1 MLNRHY
7 IFIILSILL
16 NRKIDI
22 LVIIYRHY
30 NIAKMVFQLKARSVL
45 KEEEKKLCIKY
56 ARLLR
61 KNNKDTIKIICSL
74 FLELIYLY
82 FNNKKRKL
90 YKIFFPVIMANL
102 IEQGSIN
109 SVIEEY
115 KNKKRLYS
123 ESYTCRILKQLDEE
137 TGLGISRIFRRIL
150 FKILKR
156 IGLKNKGYCVAIDIT
171 AKPFYGNKNL
181 CMAKGT
187 KKKAGTN
194 FAMQYLTASI
204 VEEGVRFNLL
214 CFPISSLTLVDK
226 KIHEMIL
233 EIERTISIKIL
244 YLDRAFANKKYCKI
258 IKLLKYKFV
267 MPITRNRKLREIE
280 FSIENQSFIDDESYT
295 LSELDYTFYEKE
307 SKEYQEDVK
316 LLALHEDNKVFFF
329 ITNIYNLKGGNYYDL
344 IESYRYRF
352 GIETNYR
359 VDNIFCAL
367 TSSIVASVRYLLMQI
382 SLIVQDLWT
391 LVNFL
396 LHEEKKRQPREF
408 YKRNYSVKD
417 IILSRIKL
425 LNFIWRPIMTAVQ
438 FKRKMEKTIG

>member
-1 MLNRHY
+1 
-7 IFIILSILL
+7 
-16 NRKIDI
+16 
-22 LVIIYRHY
+22 
-30 NIAKMVFQLKARSVL
+30 MVFQLKVRL
-45 KEEEKKLCIKY
+45 LTKNDEKKLCIKY
-56 ARLLR
+56 GRFLR
-61 KNNKDTIKIICSL
+61 KNNKDTMKIICDL

-90 YKIFFPVIMANL
+90 YKLFFPVIMANL

-123 ESYTCRILKQLDEE
+123 ESYTCRILKQLDDE
-137 TGLGISRIFRRIL
+137 TGLEISRIFRRIL

-156 IGLKNKGYCVAIDIT
+156 IGLKNKGYCIAIDIT

-181 CMAKGT
+181 CMVKGT

-214 CFPISSLTLVDK
+214 CFPISSLTLVDRK
-226 KIHEMIL
+226 LREMIS
-233 EIERTISIKIL
+233 EIEKTSSIKIL
-244 YLDRAFANKKYCKI
+244 YLDRAFANKKYCRI
-258 IKLLKYKFV
+258 IKLLKYKFI
-267 MPITRNRKLREIE
+267 MPITKNRKLREIE
-280 FSIENQSFIDDESYT
+280 LSIENQSFIDDKSYN
-295 LSELDYTFYEKE
+295 LSELNYIFYEKE
-307 SKEYQEDVK
+307 SKEYQEEVK
-316 LLALHEDNKVFFF
+316 LLALYEDTKIFFF
-329 ITNIYNLKGGNYYDL
+329 ITNIYNLKNENYYDL

-391 LVNFL
+391 LTNFL

-408 YKRNYSVKD
+408 YKKNYSIKN

-425 LNFIWRPIMTAVQ
+425 LKFIWRPIITAVQ
-438 FKRKMEKTIG
+438 FKRGMEKVLG

>member
-1 MLNRHY
+1 
-7 IFIILSILL
+7 
-16 NRKIDI
+16 
-22 LVIIYRHY
+22 
-30 NIAKMVFQLKARSVL
+30 MVFQLKVRL
-45 KEEEKKLCIKY
+45 LTKNDEKKLCIKY
-56 ARLLR
+56 GRFLR
-61 KNNKDTIKIICSL
+61 KNNKDTMKIICDL

-90 YKIFFPVIMANL
+90 YKLFFPVIMANL

-123 ESYTCRILKQLDEE
+123 ESYTCRILKQLDDE
-137 TGLGISRIFRRIL
+137 TGLEISRIFRRIL

-156 IGLKNKGYCVAIDIT
+156 IGLKNKGYCIAIDIT

-181 CMAKGT
+181 CMVKGT

-214 CFPISSLTLVDK
+214 CFPISSLTLVDRK
-226 KIHEMIL
+226 LREMIS
-233 EIERTISIKIL
+233 EIEKTSSIKIL
-244 YLDRAFANKKYCKI
+244 YLDRAFANKKYCRI
-258 IKLLKYKFV
+258 IKLLKYKFI
-267 MPITRNRKLREIE
+267 MPITKNRKLREIE
-280 FSIENQSFIDDESYT
+280 LSIENQSFIDDKSYT
-295 LSELDYTFYEKE
+295 LSELNYIFYEKE
-307 SKEYQEDVK
+307 SKEYQEEVK
-316 LLALHEDNKVFFF
+316 LLALYEDTKIFFF
-329 ITNIYNLKGGNYYDL
+329 ITNIYNLKNENYYDL

-391 LVNFL
+391 LTNFL

-408 YKRNYSVKD
+408 YKKNYSIKN

-425 LNFIWRPIMTAVQ
+425 LNFIWRPIITAVQ
-438 FKRKMEKTIG
+438 FKRGMEKVLG

>member
-1 MLNRHY
+1 
-7 IFIILSILL
+7 
-16 NRKIDI
+16 
-22 LVIIYRHY
+22 
-30 NIAKMVFQLKARSVL
+30 VFQLKVRL
-45 KEEEKKLCIKY
+45 LTKNDEKKLCIKY
-56 ARLLR
+56 GRFLR
-61 KNNKDTIKIICSL
+61 KNNKDTMKIICDL

-90 YKIFFPVIMANL
+90 YKLFFPVIMANL

-123 ESYTCRILKQLDEE
+123 ESYTCRILKQLDDE
-137 TGLGISRIFRRIL
+137 TGLEISRIFRRIL

-156 IGLKNKGYCVAIDIT
+156 IGLKNKGYCIAIDIT

-181 CMAKGT
+181 CMVKGT

-214 CFPISSLTLVDK
+214 CFPISSLTLVDRK
-226 KIHEMIL
+226 LREMIS
-233 EIERTISIKIL
+233 EIEKTSSIKIL
-244 YLDRAFANKKYCKI
+244 YLDRAFANKKYCRI
-258 IKLLKYKFV
+258 IKLLKYKFI
-267 MPITRNRKLREIE
+267 MPITKNRKLREIE
-280 FSIENQSFIDDESYT
+280 LSIENQSFIDDKSYN
-295 LSELDYTFYEKE
+295 LSELNYIFYEKE
-307 SKEYQEDVK
+307 SKEYQEEVK
-316 LLALHEDNKVFFF
+316 LLALYEDTKIFFF
-329 ITNIYNLKGGNYYDL
+329 ITNIYNLKNENYYDL

-391 LVNFL
+391 LTNFL

-408 YKRNYSVKD
+408 YKKNYSIKN

-425 LNFIWRPIMTAVQ
+425 LNFIWRPIITVVQ
-438 FKRKMEKTIG
+438 FKRGMEKVLG

>member
-1 MLNRHY
+1 
-7 IFIILSILL
+7 
-16 NRKIDI
+16 
-22 LVIIYRHY
+22 
-30 NIAKMVFQLKARSVL
+30 VFQLKVRL
-45 KEEEKKLCIKY
+45 LTKNDEKKLCIKY
-56 ARLLR
+56 GRFLR
-61 KNNKDTIKIICSL
+61 KNNKDTMKIICDL

-90 YKIFFPVIMANL
+90 YKLFFPVIMANL

-123 ESYTCRILKQLDEE
+123 ESYTCRILKQLDDE
-137 TGLGISRIFRRIL
+137 TGLEISRIFRRIL

-156 IGLKNKGYCVAIDIT
+156 IGLKNKGYCIAIDIT

-181 CMAKGT
+181 CMVKGT

-194 FAMQYLTASI
+194 FAMQYLTAS
-204 VEEGVRFNLL
+204 
-214 CFPISSLTLVDK
+214 LTLVDRK
-226 KIHEMIL
+226 LREMIS
-233 EIERTISIKIL
+233 EIEKTSSIKIL
-244 YLDRAFANKKYCKI
+244 YLDRAFANKKYCRI
-258 IKLLKYKFV
+258 IKLLKYKFI
-267 MPITRNRKLREIE
+267 MPITKNRKLREIE
-280 FSIENQSFIDDESYT
+280 LSIENQSFIDDKSYN
-295 LSELDYTFYEKE
+295 LSELNYIFYEKE
-307 SKEYQEDVK
+307 SEEYQEEVK
-316 LLALHEDNKVFFF
+316 LLALYEDTKIFFF
-329 ITNIYNLKGGNYYDL
+329 ITNIYNLKNENYYDL

-391 LVNFL
+391 LTNFL

-408 YKRNYSVKD
+408 YKKNYSIKN

-425 LNFIWRPIMTAVQ
+425 LKFIWRPIITAVQ
-438 FKRKMEKTIG
+438 FKRGMEKVLG

>member
-1 MLNRHY
+1 M
-7 IFIILSILL
+7 
-16 NRKIDI
+16 
-22 LVIIYRHY
+22 IIYRHY
-30 NIAKMVFQLKARSVL
+30 NIIKMVFQLKVRNIT
-45 KEEEKKLCIKY
+45 KEDEKKLCRRYTK
-56 ARLLR
+56 LLR
-61 KNNKDTIKIICSL
+61 KNNKDTMEIICDL

-82 FNNKKRKL
+82 FDNKKRKL
-90 YKIFFPVIMANL
+90 YKLFFPVIMANL
-102 IEQGSIN
+102 IERGSIN
-109 SVIEEY
+109 SVIKEY

-137 TGLGISRIFRRIL
+137 NGLEISRIFRKIL

-181 CMAKGT
+181 CMVKGT

-214 CFPISSLTLVDK
+214 CFPISSLTLIDRK
-226 KIHEMIL
+226 LHEMIS
-233 EIERTISIKIL
+233 EIEKTISIKLL
-244 YLDRAFANKKYCKI
+244 YLDRAFANKKYCRV
-258 IKLLKYKFV
+258 IKLLKYKFI
-267 MPITRNRKLREIE
+267 MPITKNRKLREIE
-280 FSIENQSFIDDESYT
+280 LSINEQSFIDDDSYT
-295 LSELDYTFYEKE
+295 LSELDYIFYEKE
-307 SKEYQEDVK
+307 SKEYQESVK
-316 LLALHEDNKVFFF
+316 LLALHEDNKIFFF
-329 ITNIYNLKGGNYYDL
+329 ITNIYNLENYYDL

-408 YKRNYSVKD
+408 YKGNYSTKE
-417 IILSRIKL
+417 IILSRVKL
-425 LNFIWRPIMTAVQ
+425 LNFIWRPIITAVQ
-438 FKRKMEKTIG
+438 FKRQMERVLG

>member
-1 MLNRHY
+1 
-7 IFIILSILL
+7 
-16 NRKIDI
+16 
-22 LVIIYRHY
+22 
-30 NIAKMVFQLKARSVL
+30 MVFQLKVRL
-45 KEEEKKLCIKY
+45 LTKNDEKKLCIKY
-56 ARLLR
+56 GRFLR
-61 KNNKDTIKIICSL
+61 KNNKDTMKIICDL

-90 YKIFFPVIMANL
+90 YKLFFPVIMANL

-123 ESYTCRILKQLDEE
+123 ESYTCRILKQLDDE
-137 TGLGISRIFRRIL
+137 TGLEISRIFRRIL

-156 IGLKNKGYCVAIDIT
+156 IGLKNKGYCIAIDIT

-181 CMAKGT
+181 CMVKGT

-214 CFPISSLTLVDK
+214 CFPISSLTLVDRK
-226 KIHEMIL
+226 LREMIS
-233 EIERTISIKIL
+233 EIEKTSSIKIL
-244 YLDRAFANKKYCKI
+244 YLDRAFANKKYCRI
-258 IKLLKYKFV
+258 IKLLKYKFI
-267 MPITRNRKLREIE
+267 MPITKNRKLREIE
-280 FSIENQSFIDDESYT
+280 LSIENQSFIDDKSYT
-295 LSELDYTFYEKE
+295 LSELNYIFYEKE
-307 SKEYQEDVK
+307 SEEYQEEVK
-316 LLALHEDNKVFFF
+316 LLALYEDTKIFFF
-329 ITNIYNLKGGNYYDL
+329 ITNIYNLKNENYYDL

-391 LVNFL
+391 LTNFL

-408 YKRNYSVKD
+408 YKKNYSIKN

-425 LNFIWRPIMTAVQ
+425 LNFIWRPIITAVQ
-438 FKRKMEKTIG
+438 FKRGMEKVLG

>member
-1 MLNRHY
+1 M
-7 IFIILSILL
+7 
-16 NRKIDI
+16 
-22 LVIIYRHY
+22 IIYRHY
-30 NIAKMVFQLKARSVL
+30 NIIKMVFQLKVRNIT
-45 KEEEKKLCIKY
+45 KEDEKKLCRRYTK
-56 ARLLR
+56 LLR
-61 KNNKDTIKIICSL
+61 KNNKDTMEIICDL

-82 FNNKKRKL
+82 FDNKKRKL
-90 YKIFFPVIMANL
+90 YKLFFPVIMANL
-102 IEQGSIN
+102 IERGSIN
-109 SVIEEY
+109 SVIKEY

-137 TGLGISRIFRRIL
+137 NGLEISRIFRKIL

-181 CMAKGT
+181 CMVKGT

-214 CFPISSLTLVDK
+214 CFPISSLTLIDRK
-226 KIHEMIL
+226 LHEMIS
-233 EIERTISIKIL
+233 EIEKTISIKLL
-244 YLDRAFANKKYCKI
+244 YLDRAFANKKYCRV
-258 IKLLKYKFV
+258 IKLLKYKFI
-267 MPITRNRKLREIE
+267 MPITKNRKLREIE
-280 FSIENQSFIDDESYT
+280 LSINEQSFIDDDSYT
-295 LSELDYTFYEKE
+295 LSELDYIFYEKE
-307 SKEYQEDVK
+307 SKEYQESVK
-316 LLALHEDNKVFFF
+316 LLALHEDNQIFFF
-329 ITNIYNLKGGNYYDL
+329 ITNIYNLENYYDL

-408 YKRNYSVKD
+408 YKGNYSTKE
-417 IILSRIKL
+417 IILSRVKL
-425 LNFIWRPIMTAVQ
+425 LNFIWRPIITAVQ
-438 FKRKMEKTIG
+438 FKRQMERVLG

>member
-1 MLNRHY
+1 M
-7 IFIILSILL
+7 
-16 NRKIDI
+16 
-22 LVIIYRHY
+22 
-30 NIAKMVFQLKARSVL
+30 FQLKVRL
-45 KEEEKKLCIKY
+45 LTKNDEKKLCIKY
-56 ARLLR
+56 GRFLR
-61 KNNKDTIKIICSL
+61 KNNKDTMKIICDL

-90 YKIFFPVIMANL
+90 YKLFFPVIMANL

-123 ESYTCRILKQLDEE
+123 ESYTCRILKQLDDE
-137 TGLGISRIFRRIL
+137 TGLEISRIFRRIL

-156 IGLKNKGYCVAIDIT
+156 IGLKNKGYCIAIDIT

-181 CMAKGT
+181 CMVKGT

-214 CFPISSLTLVDK
+214 CFPISSLTLVDRK
-226 KIHEMIL
+226 LREMIS
-233 EIERTISIKIL
+233 EIEKTSSIKIL
-244 YLDRAFANKKYCKI
+244 YLDRAFANKKYCRI
-258 IKLLKYKFV
+258 IKLLKYKFI
-267 MPITRNRKLREIE
+267 MPITKNRKLREIE
-280 FSIENQSFIDDESYT
+280 LSIENQSFIDDKSYT
-295 LSELDYTFYEKE
+295 LSELNYIFYEKE
-307 SKEYQEDVK
+307 SEEYQEEVK
-316 LLALHEDNKVFFF
+316 LLALYEDTKIFFF
-329 ITNIYNLKGGNYYDL
+329 ITNIYNLKNENYYDL

-391 LVNFL
+391 LTNFL

-408 YKRNYSVKD
+408 YKKNYSIKN

-425 LNFIWRPIMTAVQ
+425 LNFIWRPIITAVQ
-438 FKRKMEKTIG
+438 FKRGMEKVLG

>member
-1 MLNRHY
+1 
-7 IFIILSILL
+7 
-16 NRKIDI
+16 
-22 LVIIYRHY
+22 
-30 NIAKMVFQLKARSVL
+30 MVFQLKVRL
-45 KEEEKKLCIKY
+45 LTKNDEKKLCIKY
-56 ARLLR
+56 GRFLR
-61 KNNKDTIKIICSL
+61 KNNKDTMKIICDL

-90 YKIFFPVIMANL
+90 YKLFFPVIMANL

-115 KNKKRLYS
+115 KNKKQLYS
-123 ESYTCRILKQLDEE
+123 ESYTCRILKQLDDE
-137 TGLGISRIFRRIL
+137 TGLEISRIFRRIL

-156 IGLKNKGYCVAIDIT
+156 IGL
-171 AKPFYGNKNL
+171 
-181 CMAKGT
+181 

-214 CFPISSLTLVDK
+214 CFPISSLTLVDRK
-226 KIHEMIL
+226 LREMIS
-233 EIERTISIKIL
+233 EIEKTSSIKIL
-244 YLDRAFANKKYCKI
+244 YLDRAFANKKYCRI
-258 IKLLKYKFV
+258 IKLLKYKFI
-267 MPITRNRKLREIE
+267 MPITKNRKLREIE
-280 FSIENQSFIDDESYT
+280 LSIENQSFIDDKSYN
-295 LSELDYTFYEKE
+295 LSELNYIFYEKE
-307 SKEYQEDVK
+307 SKEYQEEVK
-316 LLALHEDNKVFFF
+316 LLALYEDTKIFFF
-329 ITNIYNLKGGNYYDL
+329 ITNIYNLKNENYYDL

-391 LVNFL
+391 LTNFL

-408 YKRNYSVKD
+408 YKKNYSIKN

-425 LNFIWRPIMTAVQ
+425 LKFIWRPIITAVQ
-438 FKRKMEKTIG
+438 FKRGMEKVLG

>member
-1 MLNRHY
+1 M
-7 IFIILSILL
+7 
-16 NRKIDI
+16 
-22 LVIIYRHY
+22 
-30 NIAKMVFQLKARSVL
+30 FQLKVRL
-45 KEEEKKLCIKY
+45 LTKNDEKKLCIKY
-56 ARLLR
+56 GRFLR
-61 KNNKDTIKIICSL
+61 KNNKDTMKIICDL

-90 YKIFFPVIMANL
+90 YKLFFPVIMANL

-123 ESYTCRILKQLDEE
+123 ESYTCRILKQLDDE
-137 TGLGISRIFRRIL
+137 TGLEISRIFRRIL

-156 IGLKNKGYCVAIDIT
+156 IGLKNKGYCIAIDIT

-181 CMAKGT
+181 CMVKGT

-214 CFPISSLTLVDK
+214 CFPISSLTLVDRK
-226 KIHEMIL
+226 LREMIS
-233 EIERTISIKIL
+233 EIEKTSSIKIL
-244 YLDRAFANKKYCKI
+244 YLDRAFANKKYCRI
-258 IKLLKYKFV
+258 IKLLKYKFI
-267 MPITRNRKLREIE
+267 MPITKNRKLREIE
-280 FSIENQSFIDDESYT
+280 LSIENQSFIDDKSYT
-295 LSELDYTFYEKE
+295 LSELNYIFYEKE
-307 SKEYQEDVK
+307 SKEYQEEVK
-316 LLALHEDNKVFFF
+316 LLALYEDTKIFFF
-329 ITNIYNLKGGNYYDL
+329 ITNIYNLKNENYYDL

-391 LVNFL
+391 LTNFL

-408 YKRNYSVKD
+408 YKKNYSIKN

-425 LNFIWRPIMTAVQ
+425 LNFIWRPIITAVQ
-438 FKRKMEKTIG
+438 FKRGMEKVLG

>member
-1 MLNRHY
+1 M
-7 IFIILSILL
+7 
-16 NRKIDI
+16 
-22 LVIIYRHY
+22 
-30 NIAKMVFQLKARSVL
+30 FQLKVRL
-45 KEEEKKLCIKY
+45 LTKNDEKKLCIKY
-56 ARLLR
+56 GRFLR
-61 KNNKDTIKIICSL
+61 KNNKDTMKIICDL

-90 YKIFFPVIMANL
+90 YKLFFPVIMANL

-123 ESYTCRILKQLDEE
+123 ESYTCRILKQLDDE
-137 TGLGISRIFRRIL
+137 TGLEISRIFRRIL

-156 IGLKNKGYCVAIDIT
+156 IGLKNKGYCIAIDIT

-181 CMAKGT
+181 CMVKGT

-214 CFPISSLTLVDK
+214 CFPISSLTLVDRK
-226 KIHEMIL
+226 LREMIS
-233 EIERTISIKIL
+233 EIEKTSSIKIL
-244 YLDRAFANKKYCKI
+244 YLDRAFANKKYCRI
-258 IKLLKYKFV
+258 IKLLKYKFI
-267 MPITRNRKLREIE
+267 MPITKNRKLREIE
-280 FSIENQSFIDDESYT
+280 LSIENQSFIDDKSYN
-295 LSELDYTFYEKE
+295 LSELNYIFYEKE
-307 SKEYQEDVK
+307 SKEYQEEVK
-316 LLALHEDNKVFFF
+316 LLALYEDTKIFFF
-329 ITNIYNLKGGNYYDL
+329 ITNIYNLKNENYYDL

-391 LVNFL
+391 LTNFL

-408 YKRNYSVKD
+408 YKKNYSIKN

-425 LNFIWRPIMTAVQ
+425 LNFIWRPIITAVQ
-438 FKRKMEKTIG
+438 FKRGMEKVLG

>member
-1 MLNRHY
+1 
-7 IFIILSILL
+7 
-16 NRKIDI
+16 
-22 LVIIYRHY
+22 
-30 NIAKMVFQLKARSVL
+30 MVFQLKVRL
-45 KEEEKKLCIKY
+45 LTKNDEKKLCIKY
-56 ARLLR
+56 GRFLR
-61 KNNKDTIKIICSL
+61 KNNKDTMKIICDL

-90 YKIFFPVIMANL
+90 YKLFFPVIMANL

-123 ESYTCRILKQLDEE
+123 ESYTCRILKQLDDE
-137 TGLGISRIFRRIL
+137 TGLEISRIFRRIL

-156 IGLKNKGYCVAIDIT
+156 IGLKNKGYCIAIDIT

-181 CMAKGT
+181 CMVKGT

-214 CFPISSLTLVDK
+214 CFPISSLTLVDRK
-226 KIHEMIL
+226 LREMIS
-233 EIERTISIKIL
+233 EIEKTSSIKIL
-244 YLDRAFANKKYCKI
+244 YLDRVFANKKYCRI
-258 IKLLKYKFV
+258 IKLLKYKFI
-267 MPITRNRKLREIE
+267 MPITKNRKLREIE
-280 FSIENQSFIDDESYT
+280 LSIENQSFIDDKSYN
-295 LSELDYTFYEKE
+295 LSELNYIFYEKE
-307 SKEYQEDVK
+307 SKEYQEEVK
-316 LLALHEDNKVFFF
+316 LLALYEDTKIFFF
-329 ITNIYNLKGGNYYDL
+329 ITNIYNLKNENYYDL

-391 LVNFL
+391 LTNFL

-408 YKRNYSVKD
+408 YKKNYSIKN

-425 LNFIWRPIMTAVQ
+425 LNFIWRPIITAVQ
-438 FKRKMEKTIG
+438 FKRGMEKVLG

>member
-1 MLNRHY
+1 
-7 IFIILSILL
+7 
-16 NRKIDI
+16 
-22 LVIIYRHY
+22 
-30 NIAKMVFQLKARSVL
+30 MVFQLKVRL
-45 KEEEKKLCIKY
+45 LTKNDEKKLCIKY
-56 ARLLR
+56 GRFLR
-61 KNNKDTIKIICSL
+61 KNNKDTMKIICDL

-90 YKIFFPVIMANL
+90 YKLFFPVIMANL

-123 ESYTCRILKQLDEE
+123 ESYTCRILKQLDDE
-137 TGLGISRIFRRIL
+137 TGLEISRIFRRIL

-156 IGLKNKGYCVAIDIT
+156 IGLKNKGYCIAIDIT

-181 CMAKGT
+181 CMVKGT

-214 CFPISSLTLVDK
+214 CFPISSLTLVDRK
-226 KIHEMIL
+226 LREMIS
-233 EIERTISIKIL
+233 EIEKTSSIKIL
-244 YLDRAFANKKYCKI
+244 YLDRAFANKKYCRI
-258 IKLLKYKFV
+258 IKLLKYKFI
-267 MPITRNRKLREIE
+267 MPITKNRKLREIE
-280 FSIENQSFIDDESYT
+280 LSIENQSFIDDKSYN
-295 LSELDYTFYEKE
+295 LSELNYIFYEKE
-307 SKEYQEDVK
+307 SEEYQEEVK
-316 LLALHEDNKVFFF
+316 LLALYEDTKIFFF
-329 ITNIYNLKGGNYYDL
+329 ITNIYNLKNENYYDL

-391 LVNFL
+391 LTNFL

-408 YKRNYSVKD
+408 YKKNYSIKN

-425 LNFIWRPIMTAVQ
+425 LNFIWRPIITAVQ
-438 FKRKMEKTIG
+438 FKRGMEKVLG

>member
-1 MLNRHY
+1 
-7 IFIILSILL
+7 
-16 NRKIDI
+16 
-22 LVIIYRHY
+22 
-30 NIAKMVFQLKARSVL
+30 MVFQLKVRL
-45 KEEEKKLCIKY
+45 LTKNDEKKLCIKY
-56 ARLLR
+56 GRFLR
-61 KNNKDTIKIICSL
+61 KNNKDTMKIICDL

-90 YKIFFPVIMANL
+90 YKLFFPVIMANL

-123 ESYTCRILKQLDEE
+123 ESYTCRILKQLDDE
-137 TGLGISRIFRRIL
+137 TGLEISRIFRRIL

-156 IGLKNKGYCVAIDIT
+156 IGLKNKGYCIAIDIT

-181 CMAKGT
+181 CMVKGT

-214 CFPISSLTLVDK
+214 CFPISSLTLVDRK
-226 KIHEMIL
+226 LREMIS
-233 EIERTISIKIL
+233 EIEKTSSIKIL
-244 YLDRAFANKKYCKI
+244 YLDRAFANKKYCRI
-258 IKLLKYKFV
+258 IKLLKYKFI
-267 MPITRNRKLREIE
+267 MPITKNRKLREIE
-280 FSIENQSFIDDESYT
+280 LSIENQSFIDDKSYT
-295 LSELDYTFYEKE
+295 LSELNYIFYEKE
-307 SKEYQEDVK
+307 SEEYQEEVK
-316 LLALHEDNKVFFF
+316 LLALYEDTKIFFF
-329 ITNIYNLKGGNYYDL
+329 ITNIYNLKNENYYDL

-391 LVNFL
+391 LTNFL

-408 YKRNYSVKD
+408 YKKNYSIKN

-425 LNFIWRPIMTAVQ
+425 LKFIWRPIITAVQ
-438 FKRKMEKTIG
+438 FKRGMEKVLG

>member
-1 MLNRHY
+1 
-7 IFIILSILL
+7 
-16 NRKIDI
+16 
-22 LVIIYRHY
+22 
-30 NIAKMVFQLKARSVL
+30 VFQLKVRL
-45 KEEEKKLCIKY
+45 LTKNDEKKLCIKY
-56 ARLLR
+56 GRFLR
-61 KNNKDTIKIICSL
+61 KNNKDTMKIICDL

-90 YKIFFPVIMANL
+90 YKLFFPVIMANL

-123 ESYTCRILKQLDEE
+123 ESYTCRILKQLDDE
-137 TGLGISRIFRRIL
+137 TGLEISRIFRRIL

-156 IGLKNKGYCVAIDIT
+156 IGLKNKGYCIAIDIT

-181 CMAKGT
+181 CMVKGT

-214 CFPISSLTLVDK
+214 CFPISSLTLVDRK
-226 KIHEMIL
+226 LREMIS
-233 EIERTISIKIL
+233 EIEKTSSIKIL
-244 YLDRAFANKKYCKI
+244 YLDRAFANKKYCRI
-258 IKLLKYKFV
+258 IKLLKYKFI
-267 MPITRNRKLREIE
+267 MPITKNRKLREIE
-280 FSIENQSFIDDESYT
+280 LSIENQSFIDDKSYN
-295 LSELDYTFYEKE
+295 LSELNYIFYEKE
-307 SKEYQEDVK
+307 SEEYQEEVK
-316 LLALHEDNKVFFF
+316 LLALYEDTKIFFF
-329 ITNIYNLKGGNYYDL
+329 ITNIYNLKNENYYDL

-391 LVNFL
+391 LTNFL

-408 YKRNYSVKD
+408 YKKNYSIKN

-425 LNFIWRPIMTAVQ
+425 LNFIWRPIITAVQ
-438 FKRKMEKTIG
+438 FKRGMEKVLG

>member
-1 MLNRHY
+1 
-7 IFIILSILL
+7 
-16 NRKIDI
+16 
-22 LVIIYRHY
+22 
-30 NIAKMVFQLKARSVL
+30 MVFQLKVRL
-45 KEEEKKLCIKY
+45 LTKNDEKKLCIKY
-56 ARLLR
+56 GRFLR
-61 KNNKDTIKIICSL
+61 KNNKDTMKIICDL

-90 YKIFFPVIMANL
+90 YKLFFPVIMANL

-123 ESYTCRILKQLDEE
+123 ESYTCRILKQLDDE
-137 TGLGISRIFRRIL
+137 TGLEISRIFRRIL

-156 IGLKNKGYCVAIDIT
+156 IGLKNKGYCIAIDIT

-181 CMAKGT
+181 CMVKGT

-214 CFPISSLTLVDK
+214 CFPISSLTLVDRK
-226 KIHEMIL
+226 LREMIS
-233 EIERTISIKIL
+233 EIEKTSSIKIL
-244 YLDRAFANKKYCKI
+244 YLDRAFANKKYCRI
-258 IKLLKYKFV
+258 IKLLKYKFI
-267 MPITRNRKLREIE
+267 MPITKNRKLREIE
-280 FSIENQSFIDDESYT
+280 LSIENQSFIDDKSYT
-295 LSELDYTFYEKE
+295 LSELNYIFYEKE
-307 SKEYQEDVK
+307 SKEYQEEVK
-316 LLALHEDNKVFFF
+316 LLALYEDTKIFFF
-329 ITNIYNLKGGNYYDL
+329 ITNIYNLKNENYYDL

-391 LVNFL
+391 LTNFL

-408 YKRNYSVKD
+408 YKKNYSIKN

-425 LNFIWRPIMTAVQ
+425 LKFIWRPIITAVQ
-438 FKRKMEKTIG
+438 FKRGMEKVLG